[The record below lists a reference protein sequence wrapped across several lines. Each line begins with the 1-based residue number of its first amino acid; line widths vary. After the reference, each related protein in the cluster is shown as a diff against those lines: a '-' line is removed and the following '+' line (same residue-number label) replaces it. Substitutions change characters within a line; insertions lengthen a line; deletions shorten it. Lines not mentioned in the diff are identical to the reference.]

1 VKYATAVRHL
11 REMADVANE
20 SLGFRDTTFGWPL
33 EELWVG
39 GNLLQFPHELEV
51 GSVVLVFDLPVKR
64 LPWLRE
70 PRDAGWVAERLRLGK
85 RPYFWAYRPAGWPAW
100 NCRDRRVVR
109 FWSAGQGVH
118 DEVIEAFS
126 QRGAGAL
133 TVVEPSDEE
142 LDEQLRN
149 ELAVSWD
156 HLRHVLDHYDDP
168 PWRNR
173 NRGYPLDDP
182 LWRAAQGVREIEDAL
197 KSLGPA

>member
-1 VKYATAVRHL
+1 MKYATAVRHL

-20 SLGFRDTTFGWPL
+20 FLGFRDTTFGWPL

-51 GSVVLVFDLPVKR
+51 GSVVLVLDLPVKK

-70 PRDAGWVAERLRLGK
+70 QRDAGWVAERLRLGK
-85 RPYFWAYRPAGWPAW
+85 RPYVWAYRPAGWPAW

-118 DEVIEAFS
+118 DEVIEVFS
-126 QRGAGAL
+126 QRDAGAL

-168 PWRNR
+168 PWRNG
-173 NRGYPLDDP
+173 NRGYPSDDP

>member
-20 SLGFRDTTFGWPL
+20 SLGFRDTTFGWPF

-133 TVVEPSDEE
+133 TVVEPSDES
-142 LDEQLRN
+142 LTSSCAMSWQCRGITSGMCSIITTIPRGGTGIAGTRQMTRCGARLR
-149 ELAVSWD
+149 VYGK
-156 HLRHVLDHYDDP
+156 LRMP
-168 PWRNR
+168 S
-173 NRGYPLDDP
+173 
-182 LWRAAQGVREIEDAL
+182 RA
-197 KSLGPA
+197 